1 MPKNR
6 NQQNRNQKL
15 FFMHIVCFM
24 LLSRNNERSMHRYV
38 LGVIARGQWP
48 DWMKKICSL
57 PSCACKFSR

>member
-1 MPKNR
+1 MSENKDF
-6 NQQNRNQKL
+6 

-24 LLSRNNERSMHRYV
+24 LLSHNKRMTERSMRQYV

-57 PSCACKFSR
+57 LE